1 MYLTKLKDECV
12 TVNDPHVWAMYRFL
26 VNANKLYTS
35 IRGTEVIRSAIE
47 ILGGNGTIEDFC
59 VLPRLLR
66 DSIVFENWEGTHNV
80 LAM

>member
-1 MYLTKLKDECV
+1 
-12 TVNDPHVWAMYRFL
+12 MYRFL
-26 VNANKLYTS
+26 VNANKLGTS
-35 IRGTEVIRSAIE
+35 INATEVIHTAIE

-80 LAM
+80 LAMQILRDC

>member
-1 MYLTKLKDECV
+1 MLEHYLNDHVKL
-12 TVNDPHVWAMYRFL
+12 MYRFL
-26 VNANKLYTS
+26 VNANKLGTA
-35 IRGTEVIRSAIE
+35 INATEVIRTGIE
-47 ILGGNGTIEDFC
+47 LLGGNGTIEDFS